1 MSALFRFLGKGIIV
15 ILPFAI
21 VIWLLFFLFGI
32 LEGAWKLLLDIV
44 HFFVTRVANEEL
56 DTTMPSIAVSI
67 ILIFFMF
74 IIILYV
80 GYKFEKRQ
88 NAIFIKIS
96 EWVVSKIP
104 IIGNIYYTIK
114 DLVNMVGG
122 GSKDKY
128 LGVAY
133 VTIGEGELLGFITK
147 EEGEY
152 FWVFCPLTP
161 PTSGLLLR
169 IHKDKIKKSSM
180 SVSDG
185 LKKVVSFGM
194 K

>member
-1 MSALFRFLGKGIIV
+1 MNAIFRILGKGIMV
-15 ILPFAI
+15 ILPFA
-21 VIWLLFFLFGI
+21 VVVWLLFFLFGI
-32 LEGAWKLLLDIV
+32 LEGMWILILDMV
-44 HFFVTRVANEEL
+44 HFIVKKIANENL
-56 DTTMPSIAVSI
+56 DTTLPSIVVSVG
-67 ILIFFMF
+67 LLLVMF
-74 IIILYV
+74 AIILYI

-88 NAIFIKIS
+88 NAIFVKLG
-96 EWVVSKIP
+96 EWVLSKIP
-104 IIGNIYYTIK
+104 VMGSVYYTIK
-114 DLVNMVGG
+114 DLVSMIGG
-122 GSKDKY
+122 SSKDKY

-133 VTIGEGELLGFITK
+133 VTIGEGDILGFITK

-169 IHKDKIKKSSM
+169 IHKDKLKKSSM

>member
-1 MSALFRFLGKGIIV
+1 MNAVFRFLGKGIVV

-21 VIWLLFFLFGI
+21 IIWLLFFLFGV
-32 LEGAWKLLLDIV
+32 LEGAWNLILDV
-44 HFFVTRVANEEL
+44 VRFFVVSVAKERFDATL
-56 DTTMPSIAVSI
+56 PSIAVSI
-67 ILIFFMF
+67 ILIIFMF

-104 IIGNIYYTIK
+104 IIGSVYYTIK
-114 DLVNMVGG
+114 DLVGMIGG

-133 VTIGEGELLGFITK
+133 VTFGEGELLGFITK
-147 EEGEY
+147 EDDEY

-169 IHKDKIKKSSM
+169 IHRDKLKKSQM

>member
-1 MSALFRFLGKGIIV
+1 MSVVFRIFGKGIMV
-15 ILPFAI
+15 ILPFAVI
-21 VIWLLFFLFGI
+21 VWLLFFLFGI
-32 LEGAWKLLLDIV
+32 LESIWNLILDIV
-44 HFFVTRVANEEL
+44 HFFVTKIANEDF
-56 DTTMPSIAVSI
+56 DTTIPSIVVSI
-67 ILIFFMF
+67 GLIFFMLA
-74 IIILYV
+74 IIFYI

-88 NAIFIKIS
+88 NAIFIKLS

-104 IIGNIYYTIK
+104 IIGSIYYTIK
-114 DLVNMVGG
+114 DLVSMIGG
-122 GSKDKY
+122 NSKDKY

-133 VTIGEGELLGFITK
+133 VTIGEGEILGFITK
-147 EEGEY
+147 EEEEY